1 MANKPNNPALWSR
14 AKSMARSKFDVY
26 PSAYANG
33 WAAKWYKSKG
43 GTWRS
48 AEDGA
53 YLADGGKMP
62 TSVAKARFVAAN
74 EGNVQEARQDASK
87 YGYKFKK
94 GGRLMET
101 YYMRNGGMIPDR
113 YKNMGF
119 NKVGTK
125 KQSTRPGKK
134 WMVLAKKG
142 DQYKVVHGGYK
153 GMQDFTQ
160 HGSEQ
165 RKKNFWNRMG
175 GKSSAKATDPF
186 SPLYWHKRFK
196 TW

>member
-1 MANKPNNPALWSR
+1 MKQMIKRKDGSYSQRGLWDNIR
-14 AKSMARSKFDVY
+14 AKRGSGKKPTLEMLKQERKIKRNMA
-26 PSAYANG
+26 
-33 WAAKWYKSKG
+33 
-43 GTWRS
+43 
-48 AEDGA
+48 E
-53 YLADGGKMP
+53 GGKMP

-94 GGRLMET
+94 GGRLMES
-101 YYMRNGGMIPDR
+101 YYMKNGGMIPDR

-160 HGSEQ
+160 HGNEQ

-175 GKSSAKATDPF
+175 GKSSSKATDPF
-186 SPLYWHKRFK
+186 SPLYWHKRFG